1 MQEIKSRGL
10 TRDAIKMI
18 AMLTMFFNHF
28 SHVFLT
34 AGTYPAEFLKGIG
47 YFTAPVMCYF
57 LVEGFYKTSSRRA
70 YAKRLFVFALV
81 SQVPYFLAFNREAA
95 VLNMMFSLL
104 FSFLILCV
112 FHGEAFRR
120 GKGQLQIAG
129 LFFLSVFS
137 DWSALAPAFTL
148 LFDRAGQERKK
159 LQKTFLFVTAVV
171 GINEAAS
178 VAQTEGVFGFPEG
191 AVRVLFSMTGPG
203 EKRTAGYEMVLLR
216 ILSVASAFVV
226 AGGPGNGNDVAAVW
240 KRGAKIA
247 AGLPKIE
254 HMCYTLESNS
264 TFTVRGRSVN

>member
-34 AGTYPAEFLKGIG
+34 AGTYSAEFLKGIG

-112 FHGEAFRR
+112 FRRSVPR
-120 GKGQLQIAG
+120 GKGQRRSQGCFFYRYFQTG
-129 LFFLSVFS
+129 LRSPRRLRCC
-137 DWSALAPAFTL
+137 LTG
-148 LFDRAGQERKK
+148 RARNGKNCRKP
-159 LQKTFLFVTAVV
+159 FC
-171 GINEAAS
+171 S
-178 VAQTEGVFGFPEG
+178 
-191 AVRVLFSMTGPG
+191 
-203 EKRTAGYEMVLLR
+203 
-216 ILSVASAFVV
+216 
-226 AGGPGNGNDVAAVW
+226 
-240 KRGAKIA
+240 
-247 AGLPKIE
+247 
-254 HMCYTLESNS
+254 
-264 TFTVRGRSVN
+264 

>member
-57 LVEGFYKTSSRRA
+57 LVEGFYKASSRRA

-95 VLNMMFSLL
+95 GLNMMFSLL

-120 GKGQLQIAG
+120 GKGSCRSQGCFFYRYFQTG
-129 LFFLSVFS
+129 LRSPRRLRCCLTGRV
-137 DWSALAPAFTL
+137 
-148 LFDRAGQERKK
+148 RNGKNCRKP
-159 LQKTFLFVTAVV
+159 FC
-171 GINEAAS
+171 S
-178 VAQTEGVFGFPEG
+178 
-191 AVRVLFSMTGPG
+191 
-203 EKRTAGYEMVLLR
+203 
-216 ILSVASAFVV
+216 
-226 AGGPGNGNDVAAVW
+226 
-240 KRGAKIA
+240 
-247 AGLPKIE
+247 
-254 HMCYTLESNS
+254 
-264 TFTVRGRSVN
+264 